1 MPEPNAEARTIPVP
15 ATLTQR
21 ARAGLELLGS
31 VQRFASSALRRAAGE
46 RFAAVAEGAALTAR
60 WRQEAEGDEPQVLG
74 LVAQARQIA
83 RRDPLFRLERF
94 CQGHVARGIY
104 ELGIPAIEERR
115 EAFATSPHAMP
126 DQGCGQGIV
135 TLELDPSLDMPGYY
149 DAAEWHLRP
158 GGWDGYDL
166 YGPLGKHVVP
176 LIFRHGG
183 FAAVPVGGDI
193 GRHRADVVRQLP
205 KPYYGR
211 IYEPGCGPIATLRA
225 LHAAFPEA
233 ELTGSDLS
241 ALLLREG
248 SRAAEST
255 GLPLRLRQCD
265 AARDTGEPA
274 DSQDAVVTFAL
285 HHELP
290 LSANRALFREM
301 FRILKPGG
309 DIVLS
314 DPPPFR
320 AVTPFHAAL
329 LDWDTH
335 ERGEPFF
342 SSACA
347 ADWARELSSA
357 GFVAVEA
364 YAVGPDA
371 YPWVTRASKPA

>member
-1 MPEPNAEARTIPVP
+1 MPVLDAGAKTVP
-15 ATLTQR
+15 TPTTLTQR
-21 ARAGLELLGS
+21 GRAGLELLGS
-31 VQRFASSALRRAAGE
+31 MQKFASSAVRQAAEE
-46 RFAAVAEGAALTAR
+46 RFGAQPDGAVLTTR
-60 WRQEAEGDEPQVLG
+60 WRQEAVGDEAQVLG
-74 LVAQARQIA
+74 LVDRAREIA

-115 EAFATSPHAMP
+115 DAFVAQERATADGGGARGSA
-126 DQGCGQGIV
+126 
-135 TLELDPSLDMPGYY
+135 TLDLDPSLEMPDYY

-166 YGPLGKHVVP
+166 YGPLGRHVVP

-205 KPYYGR
+205 KARYAR
-211 IYEPGCGPIATLRA
+211 IYEPGCGPIPTLRA

-233 ELTGSDLS
+233 ELSGSDLS
-241 ALLLREG
+241 ALLLQEG
-248 SRAAEST
+248 HRAAEVA

-265 AARDTGEPA
+265 AARNTGEPP

-342 SSACA
+342 SQACA
-347 ADWARELSSA
+347 ADWAWELSSI

-371 YPWVTRASKPA
+371 YPWVTRASKPI

>member
-1 MPEPNAEARTIPVP
+1 MHEADAGPVP

-31 VQRFASSALRRAAGE
+31 LQKLASSAVRDAAAEG
-46 RFAAVAEGAALTAR
+46 FAARPEGAALTAR
-60 WRQEAEGDEPQVLG
+60 WRQQAVGDEAQVLAM
-74 LVAQARQIA
+74 VAQAREIA

-115 EAFATSPHAMP
+115 AAFADSLPATQSE
-126 DQGCGQGIV
+126 DRGSGIA
-135 TLELDPSLDMPGYY
+135 TLELDPSLAMPDYY

-166 YGPLGKHVVP
+166 YGPLGRHVVP

-183 FAAVPVGGDI
+183 FAAVPVGGKI

-205 KPYYGR
+205 KSRYGR
-211 IYEPGCGPIATLRA
+211 IYEPGCGPIPTLRA
-225 LHAAFPEA
+225 LRAAFPDA
-233 ELTGSDLS
+233 ELIGSDLS

-248 SRAAEST
+248 HRAAEAA
-255 GLPLRLRQCD
+255 GLALRLRQCD

-274 DSQDAVVTFAL
+274 ESVDAVVTFAL

-290 LSANRALFREM
+290 LAANRALFREM

-329 LDWDTH
+329 LDWDTT

-347 ADWARELSSA
+347 ADWAHELSCA
-357 GFVAVEA
+357 GFVETEA
-364 YAVGPDA
+364 YAIGPDA
-371 YPWVTRASKPA
+371 YPWVTRARKPS